1 MGDKSPKSNSKA
13 KKQKANKK
21 KAAVIQ
27 PMVLVIAQKPR
38 SV

>member
-21 KAAVIQ
+21 AQVSDRQIQTSPLKPKA
-27 PMVLVIAQKPR
+27 
-38 SV
+38 